1 MRVNYRAIPFEHCV
15 RNSTDASTFYT
26 LYNVSLNVDFL
37 SFVFVTWRDHN
48 RRIILFPLLKSKML

>member
-26 LYNVSLNVDFL
+26 LYNVSLNVDFH
-37 SFVFVTWRDHN
+37 SY
-48 RRIILFPLLKSKML
+48 S